1 MLPGRQKSRPL
12 APHHRFLIAMHSP
25 NGVVKTGLRVCPP
38 EKEARKLREELRTRF
53 SLVRFERKN
62 RGIAAISRDF
72 QDNAGRFLCT
82 SDLLVERE
90 EFELSLPFLEPARA
104 RTCGGC

>member
-1 MLPGRQKSRPL
+1 MN
-12 APHHRFLIAMHSP
+12 SP
-25 NGVVKTGLRVCPP
+25 AEVVETGLRVCPP
-38 EKEARKLREELRTRF
+38 EKEARKLREELSTRF

-82 SDLLVERE
+82 SDLLVALPGIEPG
-90 EFELSLPFLEPARA
+90 FED
-104 RTCGGC
+104 

>member
-1 MLPGRQKSRPL
+1 VSALQ
-12 APHHRFLIAMHSP
+12 
-25 NGVVKTGLRVCPP
+25 
-38 EKEARKLREELRTRF
+38 RKRLESWREELRTRF

-72 QDNAGRFLCT
+72 QDNAGKFLCT

-90 EFELSLPFLEPARA
+90 EFELSLPFLEPARD
-104 RTCGGC
+104 RTCGGCTPFCNHNIQSKDGMKSGIAGLFRFHCFEKGE